1 MVSTIKPLL
10 LKGHTRPLTKVCYNR
25 EGDLLFSCSKD
36 GKPTAWYV
44 DNGERLGTYNGHE
57 GAVWDCD
64 VNFSTSKLLTG
75 SADQTARLWD
85 VETGKMLFSFKHKSG
100 VRSVRFAHGERM
112 CLTVQDNTFN
122 TQPAI
127 FIHNL
132 QEDLSTQSDDPVRTF
147 VPGADKPGDKGEKAK
162 INTALWGALNR
173 TIISCDDDGV
183 VRQWDVENSKQT
195 KQAQEHKKAIASM
208 QFSKDQTMFVTASHD
223 HTAKLWDAKTL
234 KVLKTY
240 NSDRPINA
248 AAISPL
254 KEHVII
260 GGGQEAMN
268 VTVTSSKV
276 GHFEVDFFQMV
287 YMDFLGNV
295 KGHFGPVHTLAFSP
309 DGTSFASGSE
319 DGYIRLHHL
328 DKTYQKMTDKY

>member
-1 MVSTIKPLL
+1 L
-10 LKGHTRPLTKVCYNR
+10 LKGHTRPLTKICYNR
-25 EGDLLFSCSKD
+25 EGDLLFSCAKD
-36 GKPTAWYV
+36 GKPTVWYS

-64 VNFSTSKLLTG
+64 VNFSTTKLLTG

-85 VETGKMLFSFKHKSG
+85 VETGQNLFSFKHKSG

-122 TQPAI
+122 TQPSI

-147 VPGADKPGDKGEKAK
+147 TPGPEKGDRPAK
-162 INTALWGALNR
+162 INAALWGALNH

-183 VRQWDVENSKQT
+183 VRQFDVEHSKQT
-195 KQAQEHKKAIASM
+195 RQVQEHKKAIASM
-208 QFSKDQTMFVTASHD
+208 QFSKDQTMFITASHD
-223 HTAKLWDAKTL
+223 CTAKLWDSKSL

-240 NSDRPINA
+240 SSDRPINA
-248 AAISPL
+248 AAISPK

-268 VTVTSSKV
+268 VTVTSAKS

-287 YMDFLGNV
+287 YMDFLGSV
-295 KGHFGPVHTLAFSP
+295 KGHFGPVNTLAFSP

-328 DKTYQKMTDKY
+328 DKNYQNKY